1 MSVPGSS
8 RLAAVR
14 DTVVA
19 ALPRGQTL
27 PPDAWRRRHRAML
40 AILWAHVV
48 LLPIFAL
55 SRGLAPWPAIGPVI
69 PIAIAAIAAM
79 LKAPGRRARSVAVAL
94 GLLTASAVL
103 VHDWNGTIEAHFHYF
118 VMIAVLALYEDWV
131 PFGLSVLYV
140 VIEHGV
146 VGVISPH
153 SVYDHGGGPWG
164 WAAIHGAFVLC
175 AAAAAVVT
183 WRLNEDMR
191 ARMEQANREA
201 RETAERFR
209 YAFEEGV
216 TGMALLTPEGRY
228 MSVNSALCEITGY
241 SEHEL
246 LARDFGSITHPEDLR
261 SDVEQHRA
269 LLSGAAD
276 SYKTEKRYVHRD
288 GHEVWVQIGISAV
301 RAEDGRVRYF
311 ISQLHDVT
319 DRRRFEDELAHQAL
333 HDPLTALPNRV
344 LFADRLRHAVV
355 RLRRHA
361 GTLAV
366 LFVDL
371 DRFKLVNDGLGHG
384 VGDAVL
390 VEAARRLSEAARAE
404 DTVARFGGD
413 EFTILCED
421 AGPEEAERVAERV
434 LAAFARPFTHDGNE
448 LHLSASVGVRV
459 SDSASATPDSLL
471 RDADIALYSAKE
483 HGRSRVEMF
492 DPDAR
497 GIDRLATEQA
507 LRTALRRGQL
517 RLHYQPSV
525 DLESGEVVAIE
536 ALIRWAHPERGLVPP
551 AEFIPVAEE
560 TGLIVEIGEWVLREA
575 CARLAGWWREGA
587 VPPHVRVAVNVS
599 ARQLSQPQLPETVRA
614 ALADTGLDP
623 SGLCLEIT
631 ESAVIQDAAVALE
644 NVNAIKRQGVFIAL
658 DDFGVGFSSLS
669 QIRALP
675 PVDVIKIDRSF
686 TAGLGTNDSDAAV
699 VAAVLSLA
707 HSLGLTAVA
716 EGVETQDQLGLLR
729 GLGCDVGQGFYFAR
743 PQSADEIEH
752 AMRAASAPR

>member
-1 MSVPGSS
+1 MKTAPGMRPSCARCRSERMSTSTAPSPIAASASAGSTRRRPRCAAASRSSAALTRGTLASTSRRACRQPWRTPAMPVAGSS
-8 RLAAVR
+8 RLAVVP

-27 PPDAWRRRHRAML
+27 PPAAWRRRHRAML

-69 PIAIAAIAAM
+69 PIAIAAVAAM

-103 VHDWNGTIEAHFHYF
+103 VHDWSGTIEAHFHYF

-140 VIEHGV
+140 VIEHGL

-153 SVYDHGGGPWG
+153 SVYDHPGSPWG

-191 ARMEQANREA
+191 ARMEKANRQA

-209 YAFEEGV
+209 YAFEDGV

-228 MSVNSALCEITGY
+228 MSVNAALCEITGY
-241 SEHEL
+241 SEDEL
-246 LARDFGSITHPEDLR
+246 LARDFRSITHPDDAR
-261 SDVEQHRA
+261 SDLEQHRA
-269 LLSGAAD
+269 LLSGAVD

-288 GHEVWVQIGISAV
+288 GHDVWVHIGISAV

-319 DRRRFEDELAHQAL
+319 DRRRFEDELAHKAL

-361 GTLAV
+361 STLAV

-384 VGDAVL
+384 IGDAVL

-413 EFTILCED
+413 EFTILCEE
-421 AGPEEAERVAERV
+421 AGPKEAERVAERV
-434 LAAFARPFTHDGNE
+434 LAAFEKPFAHDGGE
-448 LHLSASVGVRV
+448 LHLSVSVGVRV
-459 SDSASATPDSLL
+459 SDSAS
-471 RDADIALYSAKE
+471 R
-483 HGRSRVEMF
+483 
-492 DPDAR
+492 
-497 GIDRLATEQA
+497 
-507 LRTALRRGQL
+507 
-517 RLHYQPSV
+517 
-525 DLESGEVVAIE
+525 
-536 ALIRWAHPERGLVPP
+536 
-551 AEFIPVAEE
+551 
-560 TGLIVEIGEWVLREA
+560 
-575 CARLAGWWREGA
+575 
-587 VPPHVRVAVNVS
+587 
-599 ARQLSQPQLPETVRA
+599 
-614 ALADTGLDP
+614 
-623 SGLCLEIT
+623 
-631 ESAVIQDAAVALE
+631 
-644 NVNAIKRQGVFIAL
+644 
-658 DDFGVGFSSLS
+658 
-669 QIRALP
+669 
-675 PVDVIKIDRSF
+675 
-686 TAGLGTNDSDAAV
+686 
-699 VAAVLSLA
+699 
-707 HSLGLTAVA
+707 
-716 EGVETQDQLGLLR
+716 
-729 GLGCDVGQGFYFAR
+729 
-743 PQSADEIEH
+743 
-752 AMRAASAPR
+752 